1 MAELMTVEEV
11 AHYLRVT
18 KKTVYSLLRQGKI
31 PATRVGQQWR
41 FDKPAID
48 KWLQQRSTGRS
59 ARILVVDDEDA
70 IRTLFQDV
78 LSELGHRV
86 ITAGDGAEGLE
97 LVKQNEFDL
106 VFVDLKMPRM
116 NGAEFFKQVT
126 AIKPNLPVIIIT
138 GYPDSDLM
146 AQALAEGPLGVMHKP
161 FGDQDITGAVSRF
174 FQSW

>member
-31 PATRVGQQWR
+31 PASKVGQQWR
-41 FDKPAID
+41 FDRSAID
-48 KWLQQRSTGRS
+48 KWLRQRSVGRN

-78 LSELGHRV
+78 LGEQGHRV
-86 ITAGDGAEGLE
+86 ITARDGAAGLE
-97 LVKQNEFDL
+97 LVKQHEFDL
-106 VFVDLKMPRM
+106 VFIDLKMPGM
-116 NGAEFFKQVT
+116 SGAEFFRQVT

-146 AQALAEGPLGVMHKP
+146 AQALAQGPLGVMYKP
-161 FGDQDITGAVSRF
+161 FGDQDITGAVDRF
-174 FQSW
+174 FQS